1 MMNEQIKKL
10 ANEKIPLYNNSSS
23 LYDIFDWIREK
34 KFLFIEIQWYFEG
47 WTFVIYNTT
56 DLPSKDIRF
65 AEPYFR
71 PHFNEEFFKDYQSC
85 LEAGIIAAL
94 NLI

>member
-34 KFLFIEIQWYFEG
+34 KFLYVEVQWHPYG
-47 WTFVIYNTT
+47 WMFSIYQTNSQDPWRYNTLSEVYT
-56 DLPSKDIRF
+56 
-65 AEPYFR
+65 
-71 PHFNEEFFKDYQSC
+71 NYQDC
-85 LEAGIIAAL
+85 LEAGIIRAL
-94 NLI
+94 NII